1 MKNEKILSLII
12 QPVISRIK
20 SGVILAGVGALCYI
34 LAVCAFALAIND
46 LVYANVNLRLLI
58 AGAIFSLCEYFGR
71 TIAFGISHKAA
82 FDLEKILRIKILKHL
97 AQIPYGHILTYGTGR
112 IKKIALDDVKD
123 LHAFVADTTPV
134 FGRSTITPIFS
145 LVAILWLDW
154 RLFFVVLA
162 LLLVGIFIMSL
173 AFKDNV
179 VYRKRYDEAGSMLNS
194 SIVEFIQAMPIVRTF
209 SDGADSFKRYDEA
222 LKNYNKSLNEWL
234 SFSSLPSRIGM
245 VFLSPV
251 VVMFILSLCGGY
263 FYINDKLEIGNFIG
277 VLMLGTAVVD
287 AFIPL
292 MILNNF
298 IQKSRASASE
308 ILEILQI
315 EPLKICIDSKETNG
329 SDVEFKNV
337 KFKYNGRDKFAIDGV
352 NFIAKS
358 GEVTALVGASGA
370 GKSTIAQLISR
381 FWDVNEGQILIGGV
395 DIKEIKPQNLTNL
408 VSFVFQDTF
417 LFNESIYENIA
428 KAKPNAT
435 LDDVILAAKAAQI
448 HDFIMKLPQGYDT
461 IASQR
466 GTNLSGGEKQRITIA
481 RAILRD
487 TPIIVL
493 DEATAFAD
501 PQNEEKIIK
510 ALSNLI
516 IGKTTIIIAH
526 RLSTIKHADKILVFE
541 RGKIIQSGTHE
552 DLIQKGLYKQ
562 LWQKYEDSQNWGI
575 KK

>member
-1 MKNEKILSLII
+1 
-12 QPVISRIK
+12 
-20 SGVILAGVGALCYI
+20 
-34 LAVCAFALAIND
+34 
-46 LVYANVNLRLLI
+46 
-58 AGAIFSLCEYFGR
+58 
-71 TIAFGISHKAA
+71 
-82 FDLEKILRIKILKHL
+82 
-97 AQIPYGHILTYGTGR
+97 
-112 IKKIALDDVKD
+112 
-123 LHAFVADTTPV
+123 
-134 FGRSTITPIFS
+134 
-145 LVAILWLDW
+145 
-154 RLFFVVLA
+154 
-162 LLLVGIFIMSL
+162 
-173 AFKDNV
+173 
-179 VYRKRYDEAGSMLNS
+179 
-194 SIVEFIQAMPIVRTF
+194 
-209 SDGADSFKRYDEA
+209 
-222 LKNYNKSLNEWL
+222 
-234 SFSSLPSRIGM
+234 M

-292 MILNNF
+292 MLLNNF

-448 HDFIMKLPQGYDT
+448 HDFIMKLPQGYNT

-541 RGKIIQSGTHE
+541 SGKIIQSGTHE

>member
-1 MKNEKILSLII
+1 
-12 QPVISRIK
+12 
-20 SGVILAGVGALCYI
+20 
-34 LAVCAFALAIND
+34 
-46 LVYANVNLRLLI
+46 
-58 AGAIFSLCEYFGR
+58 
-71 TIAFGISHKAA
+71 
-82 FDLEKILRIKILKHL
+82 
-97 AQIPYGHILTYGTGR
+97 
-112 IKKIALDDVKD
+112 
-123 LHAFVADTTPV
+123 
-134 FGRSTITPIFS
+134 
-145 LVAILWLDW
+145 
-154 RLFFVVLA
+154 
-162 LLLVGIFIMSL
+162 MSF

>member
-1 MKNEKILSLII
+1 
-12 QPVISRIK
+12 
-20 SGVILAGVGALCYI
+20 
-34 LAVCAFALAIND
+34 
-46 LVYANVNLRLLI
+46 
-58 AGAIFSLCEYFGR
+58 
-71 TIAFGISHKAA
+71 
-82 FDLEKILRIKILKHL
+82 
-97 AQIPYGHILTYGTGR
+97 
-112 IKKIALDDVKD
+112 
-123 LHAFVADTTPV
+123 
-134 FGRSTITPIFS
+134 
-145 LVAILWLDW
+145 
-154 RLFFVVLA
+154 
-162 LLLVGIFIMSL
+162 
-173 AFKDNV
+173 
-179 VYRKRYDEAGSMLNS
+179 
-194 SIVEFIQAMPIVRTF
+194 
-209 SDGADSFKRYDEA
+209 
-222 LKNYNKSLNEWL
+222 
-234 SFSSLPSRIGM
+234 
-245 VFLSPV
+245 
-251 VVMFILSLCGGY
+251 MFILSLCGGY

-292 MILNNF
+292 MLLNNF

-435 LDDVILAAKAAQI
+435 LDDVILAAKAAPI

>member
-1 MKNEKILSLII
+1 
-12 QPVISRIK
+12 
-20 SGVILAGVGALCYI
+20 
-34 LAVCAFALAIND
+34 
-46 LVYANVNLRLLI
+46 
-58 AGAIFSLCEYFGR
+58 
-71 TIAFGISHKAA
+71 
-82 FDLEKILRIKILKHL
+82 
-97 AQIPYGHILTYGTGR
+97 
-112 IKKIALDDVKD
+112 
-123 LHAFVADTTPV
+123 
-134 FGRSTITPIFS
+134 
-145 LVAILWLDW
+145 
-154 RLFFVVLA
+154 
-162 LLLVGIFIMSL
+162 
-173 AFKDNV
+173 
-179 VYRKRYDEAGSMLNS
+179 
-194 SIVEFIQAMPIVRTF
+194 
-209 SDGADSFKRYDEA
+209 
-222 LKNYNKSLNEWL
+222 
-234 SFSSLPSRIGM
+234 
-245 VFLSPV
+245 
-251 VVMFILSLCGGY
+251 MFILSLCGGY

-435 LDDVILAAKAAQI
+435 LDDVILAAKVAQI